1 MKERVVGG
9 VISERNLVGV
19 FIGMLQQ
26 GDLATATQLYEESG
40 RAVAEQLFAAL
51 TRAEPKVRQAG
62 VKMYAQARDFARGA
76 RMQESAR
83 FWPDAA
89 QLYEEAGDMLAAARC
104 WKKAGEA
111 ERAARALDACG
122 AVDEAAGIYQQLA
135 KPQARGTALAR
146 GERWLE
152 SARAYREAG
161 NTRAETDVLK
171 SVPLDHA
178 DRVPAVKR
186 LAEILQSRN
195 RAAEAAQL
203 VADVVR
209 ENETGRTDV
218 ELLELLAGLFDKL
231 GQSGHAERLRLRA
244 ERLRARQPAA
254 AISAPGEQ
262 VPGPDVSEAPEDDY
276 RLLKGIPIFAR
287 LALPDMRD
295 LYRLASEETW
305 RPGQHIIDVGV
316 DPPGLI
322 ILLEGDAEVYA
333 LSSGGARHLN
343 SVGKGA
349 HLGEISLLSSS
360 VTSAR
365 VTATTLVRGLRISRE
380 QFDVFMATHPQAAVR
395 IYRLFSESLAQRV
408 RELSL

>member
-19 FIGMLQQ
+19 LLGVLQQ

-40 RAVAEQLFAAL
+40 RAVAEQLYAAL
-51 TRAEPKVRQAG
+51 TRADPPVREAG
-62 VKMYAQARDFARGA
+62 VKMYAQARDFVRGA
-76 RMQESAR
+76 RLHESAR

-89 QLYEEAGDMLAAARC
+89 QLYEEAGDMLSAARC
-104 WKKAGEA
+104 WKKAGEP

-122 AVDEAAGIYQQLA
+122 AVDEAAGLYQQVS

-152 SARAYREAG
+152 SAKAYRDAG
-161 NTRAETDVLK
+161 NARAEADVLK
-171 SVPLDHA
+171 TVPLDHA

-195 RAAEAAQL
+195 RVAEAAQL

-209 ENETGRTDV
+209 ENESGRADV
-218 ELLELLAGLFDKL
+218 ELHTLLAALFDKL
-231 GQSGHAERLRLRA
+231 GQSAHAERLRLRA
-244 ERLRARQPAA
+244 ERLRSRQS
-254 AISAPGEQ
+254 AISAPSEP
-262 VPGPDVSEAPEDDY
+262 VPAPENTDAPEDDY
-276 RLLKGIPIFAR
+276 RLLKSIPIFGR

-295 LYRLASEETW
+295 LYRLAAEETW
-305 RPGQHIIDVGV
+305 RPGQQIVEAGI

-333 LSSGGARHLN
+333 LSSDGARHLN

-349 HLGEISLLSSS
+349 HLGEISLLSGS

-380 QFDVFMATHPQAAVR
+380 QFELFIATHPQAALR
-395 IYRLFSESLAQRV
+395 IYRLFSESLARRV